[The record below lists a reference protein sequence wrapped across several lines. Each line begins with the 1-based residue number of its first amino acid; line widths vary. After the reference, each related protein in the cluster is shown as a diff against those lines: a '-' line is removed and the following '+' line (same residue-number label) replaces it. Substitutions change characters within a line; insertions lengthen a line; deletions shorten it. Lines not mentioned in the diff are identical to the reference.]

1 MSVWAQ
7 SIFASKGGS
16 HRVYSILRRSS
27 LLNKERQTLQLHRAA
42 TRQHEQLAWSVITGN
57 GRMCRHPPPLLL
69 ISPAFLV
76 SAPRVEGCSCLCFRS
91 GFSKF
96 STQLSAAKPYAQLQP
111 WPWPIQPFYWQ
122 FFLEKTLFSSP
133 QNTFFLQNR
142 RWCLNISWI
151 LSTFL
156 CRRAT
161 WTLTFKRL
169 LFVFALHPTSQINIE
184 FSAPCWDPMHAF
196 CRSNLEEYN
205 HYAENKILIMI
216 ARNILVYWWSQVKC

>member
-1 MSVWAQ
+1 MSSSYLSVHHVCSSVQ
-7 SIFASKGGS
+7 PTRCSELSL
-16 HRVYSILRRSS
+16 VYSLSIQS
-27 LLNKERQTLQLHRAA
+27 
-42 TRQHEQLAWSVITGN
+42 
-57 GRMCRHPPPLLL
+57 GRD
-69 ISPAFLV
+69 
-76 SAPRVEGCSCLCFRS
+76 
-91 GFSKF
+91 
-96 STQLSAAKPYAQLQP
+96 AQLQP

-216 ARNILVYWWSQVKC
+216 ARNILVYWWSQVKCY